1 MLRRLLALGA
11 ALVVLIL
18 VVLGVKGCLDSR
30 ARGALSSYAGD
41 VEQIVNETSQTSKAF
56 FGKLEDPGKLSVTEF
71 TGAVDADRSA
81 MDTLL
86 GRVEG
91 LSAPGEM
98 HSAQKSLE
106 FVYELRDAAMGTI
119 ATKMKTALGEAGAQ
133 QATAAIARQ
142 MQKLLASDVIYESVT
157 RPEINGKLAD
167 NGLEDH
173 KVPKSTFV
181 PDGTKWLDEAEVAK
195 ALAQVSGSNA
205 GAPTAGT
212 HGLGLVGVRI
222 GENELVPETLNSV
235 VVEGTPEIEVE
246 VENQGESTEN
256 GITVVVTVN
265 GKETTLEIPSLEVG
279 VAEAAVVPLTP
290 TPEGET
296 TLEIEVEPVPGEEF
310 TDNNEATYTVNFE

>member
-30 ARGALSSYAGD
+30 ARGALTSYAGD

-56 FGKLEDPGKLSVTEF
+56 FGKLEDPGTLSVTEF
-71 TGAVDADRSA
+71 SGAVNADRSA

-91 LSAPGEM
+91 LSAPGGM
-98 HSAQKSLE
+98 SGAQKSLE
-106 FVYELRDAAMGTI
+106 IVYELRDAAMDTI
-119 ATKMKTALGEAGAQ
+119 ANKMRTALGEAGAQ

-142 MQKLLASDVIYESVT
+142 MQKLLASDVTYESIT

-167 NGLEDH
+167 NGIEDH
-173 KVPKSTFV
+173 EVPKSTFV

-195 ALAQVSGSNA
+195 ALAQVSGTNA
-205 GAPTAGT
+205 GAPSSGT

-222 GENELVPETLNSV
+222 GESELVPEVANSV
-235 VVEGTPEIEVE
+235 VVEGTPELEVE

-256 GITVVVTVN
+256 GVTVVVTVN
-265 GKETTLEIPSLEVG
+265 GKETTEEIPALEVG
-279 VAEAAVVPLTP
+279 VAETATVPLTP
-290 TPEGET
+290 APEGLTE
-296 TLEIEVEPVPGEEF
+296 LEIEVEPVPGEKF
-310 TDNNEATYTVNFE
+310 TENNEATYTVNFE